1 MGPLSF
7 LGNGAAFNFNSN
19 NNCAYFIDKNCLYL
33 IDCGEKIFNH
43 ILEKNLL
50 KNIEKVYVL
59 ITHLHSDH
67 IGSLEPMMYYMHY
80 FTNIETHV
88 YYPKSSRLKK
98 LLILTGLTFPFEIE
112 SPISNKIGDFTFEPV
127 IQKHIYGSYGYFVYG
142 KYNFFYSGDTS
153 IINKRAIKEL
163 KSNKIDCIY
172 HEVTINPNAMIHTTL
187 NDLCSSFNPELRKR
201 VICMH
206 FSSQETINACIKN
219 GFSIAKEI

>member
-7 LGNGAAFNFNSN
+7 LGNGATFNFNSN
-19 NNCAYFIDKNCLYL
+19 NNCAYFIDKNSLYL
-33 IDCGEKIFNH
+33 IDCGEKIFDH
-43 ILEKNLL
+43 ILEKNIL

-88 YYPKSSRLKK
+88 YYPKGSRLKK

-112 SPISNKIGDFTFEPV
+112 SPTNNKIGDFTFEKKKK
-127 IQKHIYGSYGYFVYG
+127 KHIYGSYGYFVYG

-163 KSNKIDCIY
+163 KSNKIDYIY

-187 NDLCSSFNPELRKR
+187 NDLCSSFDFELRKR

-206 FSSQETINACIKN
+206 FSSQETIDACIKN
-219 GFSIAKEI
+219 GFSIAKEK

>member
-19 NNCAYFIDKNCLYL
+19 NNCAYFIDKNSLYL
-33 IDCGEKIFNH
+33 IDCGEKIFDR

-88 YYPKSSRLKK
+88 YYPKCSRLKK

-112 SPISNKIGDFTFEPV
+112 SPTNKKIGDYIFEPV

-153 IINKRAIKEL
+153 IINKRAIKE
-163 KSNKIDCIY
+163 
-172 HEVTINPNAMIHTTL
+172 
-187 NDLCSSFNPELRKR
+187 
-201 VICMH
+201 
-206 FSSQETINACIKN
+206 
-219 GFSIAKEI
+219 